1 MLILKKYVLPGW
13 KLYSAASWTEVV
25 DPGPL
30 PENVVGPGQL
40 PENVMDPGLEKPKT
54 LLTPGSTTCL
64 DTGVKN
70 LGQFQ

>member
-1 MLILKKYVLPGW
+1 MCFLAINAHFEKNVLPGW

-40 PENVMDPGLEKPKT
+40 PENVMDPGLGTQKRGWPRGP
-54 LLTPGSTTCL
+54 LH
-64 DTGVKN
+64 V
-70 LGQFQ
+70 